1 MFSKEILMVQL
12 IFENVHALIFCALFA
27 LVLFLL
33 LRPLAIKISLLDTRN
48 KRNFDQDQ
56 VPLIGGISI
65 FLASFL
71 TSFIFFDIIFID
83 LYPLLICGG
92 WMLLLG
98 VVDDKFDLSA
108 YKKLFFQALIILTFI
123 ITTDL
128 TIKDLGTPLGFSSSL
143 ELGLLSVPFT
153 FFAILGLTNAFNLI
167 DGCDGLASSMT
178 IIALLAL
185 LIFDTSGLKDS
196 NQLLML
202 LLVTSLI
209 VFMFLNFSNNKN
221 IKIFLGDAGSLFL
234 GFIVATSL
242 VEFADKNTLYDPSIV
257 IWFTAIPIFDL
268 CTVIVKRKLLKRNIM
283 AADRSHIHH
292 QLLSR
297 GFSDFYTTS
306 VISSSALILL
316 LFGVFVTINHPNLG
330 FWSFLAFLILYL
342 SIQIFS
348 SKTK

>member
-1 MFSKEILMVQL
+1 VIQL
-12 IFENVHALIFCALFA
+12 IVENVHALIFCALFA
-27 LVLFLL
+27 LVFLLL
-33 LRPLAIKISLLDTRN
+33 LRPLAIKISLLDTAN
-48 KRNFDQDQ
+48 KRNFNKDQ

-71 TSFIFFDIIFID
+71 TSFIFFEIIFID

-92 WMLLLG
+92 WMLVLG
-98 VVDDKFDLSA
+98 VVDDKFNLSA

-128 TIKDLGTPLGFSSSL
+128 TINDLGTPLGFSSSL

-153 FFAILGLTNAFNLI
+153 FFAILGLTNAFNMI

-178 IIALLAL
+178 IISLLAL
-185 LIFDTSGLKDS
+185 LIFNTSGLNDS
-196 NQLLML
+196 NQLLKL
-202 LLVTSLI
+202 LLMSSLI

-242 VEFADKNTLYDPSIV
+242 VEFANKNPLYDPLIV
-257 IWFTAIPIFDL
+257 IWFAAIPIFDL
-268 CTVIVKRKLLKRNIM
+268 CTVIVRRKLLKRDIM

-292 QLLSR
+292 LLLSW
-297 GFSDFYTTS
+297 GFSHFYTTA
-306 VISSSALILL
+306 VISSAALILL
-316 LFGVFVTINHPNLG
+316 SLGVFVTINHPNLG
-330 FWSFLAFLILYL
+330 FWSFLAFFILYL
-342 SIQIFS
+342 SIRIFNN
-348 SKTK
+348 KTK